1 MLPFLFSILRKV
13 CSPPSSIYCNLDDCG
28 TTVLVRSEHGSKT
41 DHHLLSEKKL
51 TRAGVEEVATAKVMG
66 SEQSKSS
73 GCSLGD
79 ANERELESME
89 EQKER
94 VNIIDVNGRYAWI
107 DIWTGQQPY
116 TENKVR
122 IAYHVQWHIK
132 Y

>member
-1 MLPFLFSILRKV
+1 
-13 CSPPSSIYCNLDDCG
+13 
-28 TTVLVRSEHGSKT
+28 
-41 DHHLLSEKKL
+41 
-51 TRAGVEEVATAKVMG
+51 MG